1 MCVALGVYSNLPER
15 FFRPSL
21 QLLAPQVVGFSAPA
35 WGPYRPC
42 KTLHS
47 ARRATAPA
55 ARIPGCW
62 PRAAARNSMSLLP
75 LLRAGSREHGAG
87 GTGRLP
93 STGSGQALRQA
104 QGRNLRQARARRTGG
119 SSQALSREPSYS
131 IIKER
136 ALGYRAIVLY
146 SILVYVCPEKNRPA
160 GGCSIL
166 RRTKTLGYVRE

>member
-1 MCVALGVYSNLPER
+1 MCVALGVYSILPER

-21 QLLAPQVVGFSAPA
+21 QLLAAQVVGFSAPA

-104 QGRNLRQARARRTGG
+104 QDRHLRQARARRRRGLEAVRT
-119 SSQALSREPSYS
+119 LSA
-131 IIKER
+131 ER
-136 ALGYRAIVLY
+136 AFTFQFSTSERL
-146 SILVYVCPEKNRPA
+146 SIAQPSFITY
-160 GGCSIL
+160 
-166 RRTKTLGYVRE
+166 